1 VLTGPGGGAGRARW
15 GAARWGAAGGRGGR
29 ALRGRVAGAVGGA
42 GAWMRGGPAAGRAFA
57 ALTLA
62 PALVVAAWL
71 VPGTGLLLAG
81 RLLAMPLVI
90 IFVPLA
96 LAFCYYA
103 MRRLPDGWAQFGGT
117 RVPGGALLLMLA
129 IAAGFGV
136 WQAFLRSEQ
145 LFTADGPA
153 VYLQYGYWIAGHGTV
168 RVPESA
174 ASFGGA
180 AGLEFATTGF
190 TAAGSSIT
198 PAALPGVPLM
208 LAGGAWLARLTGAL
222 MMPAVL
228 GGGAV
233 LSFGGLVGRLCGAW
247 QAVAAELVLALC
259 LPEVY
264 TARAPFSEPLVAVLL
279 LGGLCLFIDAV
290 ALRARGGGGL
300 AAAGLAGLCVGL
312 TVLASAASFAVLLP
326 VIPVLVVLLAARH
339 PAGRPFG
346 LGLLVGVGTGLGADL
361 VLAPTVMAGL
371 SGHLRLLDLCATGF
385 CVAAALAVPFAF
397 PRPRSLAR
405 RVCAVNL
412 RVPRPGGTQ
421 VVLPSLGGV
430 AQWLALVLP
439 AVVLVGL
446 AERPFLQLFGGQV
459 SGSRHYEQTGVYW
472 AAWYLG
478 VPALLLAWA
487 GAAALG
493 RRTVQAVLQGDAF
506 GSGLAVRLWALPLL
520 MVFWSVVGVLWDPFV
535 APWQPT
541 ASRRLVPVVLPGLV
555 LLAVW
560 ALSWLASHAAS
571 LGASRAAVAGVAACC
586 VLALAVPAG
595 VTTLEPGLDPAGVR
609 SAGAGSSGVGSSGSG
624 LSGLVSRVR
633 LHGVGA
639 SATYRGS
646 VAAAAGL
653 CASIGSSASVLFT
666 DQKTAAMYA
675 PAVRELCGEP
685 AALLTAWV
693 TPGAPASG
701 PGSPASP
708 AASAAWVAQAVR
720 AIQRTG
726 RRPVLLGPTRASVSV
741 SGFAPQQVI
750 ALRTAGDARTLT
762 GAPSG
767 PGTVTYSLWLAMP
780 PSSAGGA

>member
-1 VLTGPGGGAGRARW
+1 V
-15 GAARWGAAGGRGGR
+15 
-29 ALRGRVAGAVGGA
+29 LRGRVAGVAGGA
-42 GAWMRGGPAAGRAFA
+42 RAWVLGGPAAGRAFA

-62 PALVVAAWL
+62 PALLVAAWL

-90 IFVPLA
+90 VFVPLA
-96 LAFCYYA
+96 VAFCYYA
-103 MRRLPDGWAQFGGT
+103 MRRLPDGWARFGKSAVPAGG
-117 RVPGGALLLMLA
+117 RGAGVPGGALLLMLA

-145 LFTADGPA
+145 LFTAGGPA
-153 VYLQYGYWIAGHGTV
+153 LYLQYGYWIAGHGTV

-190 TAAGSSIT
+190 TATGNSLT
-198 PAALPGVPLM
+198 PAALPGVPLV
-208 LAGGAWLARLTGAL
+208 LAGGAWLARLGGAL
-222 MMPAVL
+222 VMPAVL

-279 LGGLCLFIDAV
+279 LGGLCLFTDAL
-290 ALRARGGGGL
+290 ALRSRGGGGL
-300 AAAGLAGLCVGL
+300 ALAGLGGLAIGL

-346 LGLLVGVGTGLGADL
+346 LGLLVGVGTGLAADL
-361 VLAPTVMAGL
+361 VLAPSVMAGL

-385 CVAAALAVPFAF
+385 CVAAALAVPLAFA
-397 PRPRSLAR
+397 RPRSLVR
-405 RVCAVNL
+405 RMCSVNV
-412 RVPRPGGTQ
+412 RVPRPAGKP
-421 VVLPSLGGV
+421 VVLPSLSGV

-446 AERPFLQLFGGQV
+446 AERPYVPVLGGHV
-459 SGSRHYEQTGVYW
+459 SGPRHYEETGVYW

-478 VPALLLAWA
+478 VPALLLAGA

-493 RRTVQAVLQGDAF
+493 RRVVQAVFQGAAF
-506 GSGLAVRLWALPLL
+506 GSGSAARLWGLPLL
-520 MVFWSVVGVLWDPFV
+520 LVFWSVAGVLWDPFV
-535 APWQPT
+535 APWQPA
-541 ASRRLVPVVLPGLV
+541 ASRRLVPLVLPGLV

-560 ALSWLASHAAS
+560 ALSRLASHAAS

-595 VTTLEPGLDPAGVR
+595 VTTLAPGQ
-609 SAGAGSSGVGSSGSG
+609 GSSGQGSSGQGLSGQG
-624 LSGLVSRVR
+624 LSGLISRVR

-646 VAAAAGL
+646 ATAAAEL

-666 DQKTAAMYA
+666 DPATAAMYA

-693 TPGAPASG
+693 TPGAPAPAS
-701 PGSPASP
+701 GSPASP

-720 AIQRTG
+720 AIERTG
-726 RRPVLLGPTRASVSV
+726 RRPVLLGPTRASVTV
-741 SGFAPQQVI
+741 SGLAPQQVI
-750 ALRTAGDARTLT
+750 SLRTAADARTLT
-762 GAPSG
+762 GAPADA
-767 PGTVTYSLWLAMP
+767 GTVTYSLWLAAP
-780 PSSAGGA
+780 PSAGGA